1 MIKVKNLCLKYT
13 KEYYALYDVSF
24 EVKKGESV
32 ALLGEENSGKTSM
45 LRVLAGLEK
54 PNSGEVYIKDV
65 PLKKIDFSCD
75 VEMGYIP
82 ATPVFFPKKTVYEN
96 LKYILK
102 TRKYSNSEIEEK
114 INELLINYNMEK
126 LRDEKV
132 CNLTLFEQYV
142 LSIARLSFRKL
153 DIILIDNIFEKLQP
167 EQLEIIES
175 MIVKEYVQNKVT
187 TLVATTSEDIAKIL
201 TKRTIRFNLG
211 SIESN

>member
-1 MIKVKNLCLKYT
+1 MIKVKYLCLKYT

-45 LRVLAGLEK
+45 LRVLAGLET

-65 PLKKIDFSCD
+65 SLKKIDFSCD

-82 ATPVFFPKKTVYEN
+82 VTPVFFSKKTVYEN

-201 TKRTIRFNLG
+201 TKRTIKFNLG
-211 SIESN
+211 SIENN